1 MLIQRNIQ
9 FFSITFLCLSMMA
22 SLYAGDMTVSGRVIA
37 ADSGEPVAYAN
48 VILADGGGT
57 ITDKAGEFLLSA
69 AGIGRE
75 ITISHIAYRDTSL
88 IISSENLGIIR
99 LMPTVLPGRDVLVTA
114 TRAIDGVTPVAFS
127 NLSAEEIRMRYTV
140 EDVPMMLTLEPGVY
154 SYSESGN
161 GTGYSYVQIRG
172 FDQSR
177 IAVMLDNVPLNDN
190 ESHQVYWVDHAGI
203 LADAHDVQIQR
214 GIGNSLYGAAAF
226 GGSINIQTRIAQPEP
241 ELALTTG
248 YGSYNTQKISL
259 QANSGGKLGEN
270 LSASARFSAI
280 SSDGYRE
287 YHDSRQKAFAAGIE
301 HRHGAMTNQ
310 LRALIGYENA
320 NLAWDGAPAADID
333 NRTAR
338 RQGYQ
343 AYTDDFLQ
351 QIYSLNTLYQI
362 HSGLVFRNVAY
373 LVKGSGYYEVAK
385 SGENFY
391 EYNLDVLDQ
400 YPDSVEWTLE
410 TDLLRRKWVENRYFG
425 VTPGVTF
432 LRGRYRIDAGT
443 ELRSFV
449 GDHYGKVKNFSSE
462 ELRSTLGHDWYRYY
476 NYIGEKLFATAFL
489 HAAVYV
495 TDALTCMADVQYQRH
510 RWQLDQKKIGHAAG
524 HQLSADWNFVNPRLG
539 AIYRVNKQLS
549 VFANY
554 GKAHK
559 EPADDQIINADDVT
573 SEPVMAAAE
582 AIDDYECGFQFRS
595 QRLSIK
601 ANAYR
606 IDFDN
611 EQLKN
616 IDIEQEG
623 EYEYYQAE
631 RTLHQG
637 LELELGLQAHPRWS
651 ISLNGSFGN
660 HIFSSGELKDNRIPN
675 VPNLLFNGIVTVKP
689 LNFFSLFVTARYVGK
704 QYIDNE
710 NIGEN
715 PAYLIFDGG
724 VRIDSKHLEIS
735 AKVNNL
741 FDVLYSTYGYGYEWD
756 GYWAYYWPG
765 ATRNA
770 FVSVS
775 VKL

>member
-1 MLIQRNIQ
+1 
-9 FFSITFLCLSMMA
+9 MMA
-22 SLYAGDMTVSGRVIA
+22 SLYAGDITISGKVIA

-48 VILADGGGT
+48 VILEDESGT
-57 ITDKAGEFLLSA
+57 ITDRAGKFLLSA
-69 AGIGRE
+69 AGIGGK
-75 ITISHIAYRDTSL
+75 ITISHIAFRDTTL
-88 IISSENLGIIR
+88 IIHSKNLGIIR
-99 LMPTVLPGRDVLVTA
+99 LMPTVLPGRDVLVTV
-114 TRAIDGVTPVAFS
+114 TRAIEGVTPVAFS
-127 NLSAEEIRMRYTV
+127 NVSAEEIEMRYTV
-140 EDVPMMLTLEPGVY
+140 EDVPMILALEPGVY

-190 ESHQVYWVDHAGI
+190 ESHQVYWVDHADI
-203 LADAHDVQIQR
+203 LADAHDIQIQR

-226 GGSINIQTRIAQPEP
+226 GGSINVQTRIAQPEP

-248 YGSYNTQKISL
+248 YGTYNTQKISL
-259 QANSGGKLGEN
+259 QANSGEKMGEN
-270 LSASARFSAI
+270 LSVYARFSAI

-301 HRHGAMTNQ
+301 HRHRAMKNQ
-310 LRALIGYENA
+310 LRVLIGYENA
-320 NLAWDGAPAADID
+320 NLAWDGVPAVDIK
-333 NRTAR
+333 NRKTR
-338 RQGYQ
+338 RQGYK

-373 LVKGSGYYEVAK
+373 LVMGSGYYEVVK
-385 SGENFY
+385 SGENY
-391 EYNLDVLDQ
+391 YKYNLDVTDQ

-425 VTPGVTF
+425 ITPGVTF
-432 LRGRYRIDAGT
+432 LRGRSRIDAGM

-449 GDHYGKVKNFSSE
+449 GDHYGRVKNFSE
-462 ELRSTLGHDWYRYY
+462 DELLSTIGSDWYQYY
-476 NYIGEKLFATAFL
+476 NYIGEKLSATAFL
-489 HAAVYV
+489 HAAIYV
-495 TDALTCMADVQYQRH
+495 TDALTLMADLQYQRH
-510 RWQLDQKKIGHAAG
+510 QWQLDQHKIGHAAG
-524 HQLSADWNFVNPRLG
+524 HQLSADWNFINPRFG
-539 AIYRVNKQLS
+539 AMYRVNEQLS

-582 AIDDYECGFQFRS
+582 AIDDHECGFQFRS

-601 ANAYR
+601 ANAFR

-616 IDIEQEG
+616 IDVEQEG
-623 EYEYYQAE
+623 EYEYYQAD

-637 LELELGLQAHPRWS
+637 LEVALGLQAHPRWS
-651 ISLNGSFGN
+651 ISLNGSLGN
-660 HIFSSGELKDNRIPN
+660 HIFSSGELQGNRIPN

-689 LNFFSLFVTARYVGK
+689 LNFLSMYITTRYVGK
-704 QYIDNE
+704 QYIDDE
-710 NIGEN
+710 NIGKN
-715 PAYLIFDGG
+715 SDYLIFDGG
-724 VRIDSKHLEIS
+724 VRIDFKHLEIS
-735 AKVNNL
+735 AKVNNI
-741 FDVLYSTYGYGYEWD
+741 FDVLYSTYGYGYEWE

-770 FVSVS
+770 FVSLS